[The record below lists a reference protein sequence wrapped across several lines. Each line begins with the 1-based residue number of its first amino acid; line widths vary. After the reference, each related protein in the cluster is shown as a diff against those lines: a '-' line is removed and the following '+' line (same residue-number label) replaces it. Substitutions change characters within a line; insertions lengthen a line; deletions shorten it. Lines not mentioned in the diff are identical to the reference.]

1 MTSGKII
8 FAISFFIVFIIG
20 MLWSYRKDKIV
31 NKLHFKGSLKIL
43 GTILVIFGLVILYVK
58 LRHKV

>member
-20 MLWSYRKDKIV
+20 MLWSYRKDNIV
-31 NKLHFKGSLKIL
+31 NNLHFKGSLKIL
-43 GTILVIFGLVILYVK
+43 GTILVVFGLVILYVK
-58 LRHKV
+58 LRHKM